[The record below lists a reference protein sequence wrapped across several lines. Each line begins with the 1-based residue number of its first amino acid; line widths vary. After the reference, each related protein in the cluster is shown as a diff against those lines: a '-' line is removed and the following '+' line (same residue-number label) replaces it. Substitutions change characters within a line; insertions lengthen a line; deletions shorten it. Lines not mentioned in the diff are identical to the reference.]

1 MGDLNDIHDVMEPAE
16 QDSGFV
22 DGYLLYLLAASSEKA
37 SAQFHETVRAA
48 GLRVPEWRVLACL
61 HDRDGM
67 MITRLADFCLCE
79 QSRMTRIID
88 QMDKRGLVL
97 REPDPEDRRRV
108 RVFLTGAGREVSD
121 KLVEEARHHEARL
134 LSAFEDSDAARI
146 KPVLRALLQKLAEE
160 MQA

>member
-1 MGDLNDIHDVMEPAE
+1 MTSETDTQPRIPA
-16 QDSGFV
+16 SGSGEFLP
-22 DGYLLYLLAASSEKA
+22 GYLLFLMASVSAAASEE
-37 SAQFHETVRAA
+37 FHAVVRQN